1 MRYDIAIIGTG
12 PAGLEAALTA
22 KIRNKTVL
30 LLGNARLSPKVEK
43 AHAVLNYLGLPGV
56 TGAAMRQA
64 FQAHL
69 DQLGIPITEDRIVAC
84 YAMGDYFA
92 LQGSNTG
99 DMYEASTVILATGV
113 SPLRPLPGEDTLLGR
128 GVSYCATC
136 DGMLYKGRRVAVLGY
151 TPEAEAEANFL
162 TTLATVL
169 YFPQYPAAPACAEA
183 VQVLR
188 EQPVA
193 VLGDAKVRQLQT
205 AQATHDVDAVFI
217 LRENIAPDKL
227 VPGLALAGNHVQV
240 NLQMETNL
248 TGCFAAGDVTG
259 TPYQYIKAAG
269 QGNVAAL
276 SAVRYLDDRAKTAAN

>member
-56 TGAAMRQA
+56 TGEAMRQV
-64 FQAHL
+64 FQVHL
-69 DQLGIPITEDRIVAC
+69 DQLDIPITEDRIVAC

-113 SPLRPLPGEDTLLGR
+113 SSLRLLPGEDTLLGR

-162 TTLATVL
+162 ARC
-169 YFPQYPAAPACAEA
+169 CASSPSRCWGMPKCA
-183 VQVLR
+183 SLKPR
-188 EQPVA
+188 KP
-193 VLGDAKVRQLQT
+193 RMT
-205 AQATHDVDAVFI
+205 W
-217 LRENIAPDKL
+217 
-227 VPGLALAGNHVQV
+227 
-240 NLQMETNL
+240 
-248 TGCFAAGDVTG
+248 
-259 TPYQYIKAAG
+259 TPC
-269 QGNVAAL
+269 
-276 SAVRYLDDRAKTAAN
+276 SFCAKTLRRTSWCQAWRWREPTCRSTCKWKRT